1 MSSTRYELRIK
12 GRLSPDIREDFDDF
26 DLTEAPVETVML
38 GEVVDEAHLHGIL
51 ARLQAMGLQ
60 VLSLR
65 SLPE

>member
-1 MSSTRYELRIK
+1 
-12 GRLSPDIREDFDDF
+12 
-26 DLTEAPVETVML
+26 ML
-38 GEVVDEAHLHGIL
+38 GNVVDEAHLHGIL